1 MNFLVIGLNHK
12 TAALDLREK
21 LAVPTEIL
29 PETLSDIKSALT
41 PFSTEQVLI
50 STCNRTELY
59 LFGKDIDLI
68 SEKVE
73 ILIES
78 GFSINTS
85 CSPFIKKFSPI
96 RLSSF
101 SQEKKRQQINER
113 LRQYDQINFI
123 KFYTNASEKNF

>member
-59 LFGKDIDLI
+59 LFGKDVNSI
-68 SEKVE
+68 SE
-73 ILIES
+73 
-78 GFSINTS
+78 
-85 CSPFIKKFSPI
+85 
-96 RLSSF
+96 
-101 SQEKKRQQINER
+101 NE
-113 LRQYDQINFI
+113 
-123 KFYTNASEKNF
+123 